1 MPARKCLLLIRC
13 KRQCLPQDPQ
23 TIINLT
29 DTTVY
34 DWTVEPI
41 EPTFA
46 PSSPAAGRAYQQVND
61 SVYVDRAGWASEII
75 VADVTEGLFFSI
87 LTALEYRPGA
97 TGVRF
102 EPSNNFTIVAEL
114 SSGCNERVR
123 LSK

>member
-1 MPARKCLLLIRC
+1 MPARKGLLLIRR

-61 SVYVDRAGWASEII
+61 SVYVNRARADEQFQDV
-75 VADVTEGLFFSI
+75 VADATEVLVF
-87 LTALEYRPGA
+87 
-97 TGVRF
+97 
-102 EPSNNFTIVAEL
+102 
-114 SSGCNERVR
+114 
-123 LSK
+123 

>member
-1 MPARKCLLLIRC
+1 MPARKGLLLIRR

-46 PSSPAAGRAYQQVND
+46 PSSPAAGRA
-61 SVYVDRAGWASEII
+61 
-75 VADVTEGLFFSI
+75 
-87 LTALEYRPGA
+87 
-97 TGVRF
+97 
-102 EPSNNFTIVAEL
+102 
-114 SSGCNERVR
+114 
-123 LSK
+123 